1 MKYKIIAE
9 LNDGSIKN
17 VGIAS
22 AEKIPMNWQIVLES
36 ALKQLASLKEVRI
49 VVEEESH

>member
-17 VGIAS
+17 VVVS
-22 AEKIPMNWQIVLES
+22 SSEKIPMNWQVVLES
-36 ALKQLASLKEVRI
+36 VLKQLANSKNVSI
-49 VVEEESH
+49 IEEEDN